1 MTRPRNIRTV
11 AMPLG
16 MVVGALLCRPI
27 TLLEE
32 WGQGWIMPALI
43 FAMLFLTYCKVDM
56 RRMRLRWMHLWLLVI
71 QFVGSVAIYLLMAP
85 LGEIVAQGAM
95 MCVLAPIAMAA
106 VVIGGMLGAD
116 TESMA
121 AFSLLCNLTTALVA
135 PAILHFAGGEG
146 CSFAEIMGR
155 VAPLLILPFAAGQ
168 LCRRTVKPVAR
179 WAEEHKNSTFYIWL
193 ISLIIIIGRT
203 TSFVIDQ
210 RAENLGVEL
219 MMAGISLVICL
230 VQFGVGRW
238 LGRKSGDSVAGG
250 QSLGQK
256 NTVLAI
262 WMAQSFLNPLSSVAP
277 TAYILWQN
285 MVNSWQLYRKEKEGR
300 SNR

>member
-1 MTRPRNIRTV
+1 MHLRTV

-16 MVVGALLCRPI
+16 MIVGAILCRPI
-27 TLLEE
+27 MLLEE
-32 WGQGWIMPALI
+32 QSGGVITPVLI
-43 FAMLFLTYCKVDM
+43 FLMLFLTYCKVDM
-56 RRMRLRWMHLWLLVI
+56 RRMRLSWLHLWLILF
-71 QFVGSVAIYLLMAP
+71 QFAGSIGIFCLLAP
-85 LGEIVAQGAM
+85 FDSIVAQGVM

-121 AFSLLCNLTTALVA
+121 AFSLLCNLSTAVAA

-146 CSFAEIMGR
+146 CTLVEILSK
-155 VAPLLILPFAAGQ
+155 VAPLLILPFVAGQ
-168 LCRRTVKPVAR
+168 LCRLVAKPVAR
-179 WAEEHKNSTFYIWL
+179 WAEEHPNTTFYIWL
-193 ISLIIIIGRT
+193 VSLIIIIGRT
-203 TSFVIDQ
+203 TAFIIDHTT
-210 RAENLGVEL
+210 AGGKLEL
-219 MMAGISLVICL
+219 TMATISLLLCL

-238 LGRKSGDSVAGG
+238 LGAKYGDAVAGG

-262 WMAQSFLNPLSSVAP
+262 WMTQSFLNPLASVAP

-285 MVNSWQLYRKEKEGR
+285 MVNSWQLYRREQR
-300 SNR
+300 SHK